1 MGDAKRSAE
10 FWPQNEFKQAAVSQE
25 DPHLISSD
33 FQFSGVP
40 AKRSSSG
47 LLTDWH
53 RIESY

>member
-1 MGDAKRSAE
+1 MGDAKLSAE
-10 FWPQNEFKQAAVSQE
+10 LWPQNEFKQAAVSQE

>member
-1 MGDAKRSAE
+1 MGDAKLSAE
-10 FWPQNEFKQAAVSQE
+10 LWPQNKSKQAAVSQE
-25 DPHLISSD
+25 DPYIISSD
-33 FQFSGVP
+33 FQFNGVP